1 MLEHNSSVW
10 FNSVIRG
17 DNDMITIGENSQV
30 QDGSVLHTDMGYPLT
45 LGKNV
50 SVGHMS
56 MLHGCTV
63 GDGCLIGI
71 KSVLLNGLVIGK
83 NCLIGA
89 NTLIGEG
96 KIIPDGSMVLGSPGR
111 VLRQLSPQGN
121 HQGQQ
126 LRRPLRAKI
135 QALSVRVQTRGMNAR
150 TARPRNPEQ

>member
-63 GDGCLIGI
+63 GDG
-71 KSVLLNGLVIGK
+71 
-83 NCLIGA
+83 
-89 NTLIGEG
+89 

>member
-1 MLEHNSSVW
+1 VLEHNSSVW

-30 QDGSVLHTDMGYPLT
+30 QDGS
-45 LGKNV
+45 
-50 SVGHMS
+50 
-56 MLHGCTV
+56 
-63 GDGCLIGI
+63 
-71 KSVLLNGLVIGK
+71 
-83 NCLIGA
+83 
-89 NTLIGEG
+89 
-96 KIIPDGSMVLGSPGR
+96 

-150 TARPRNPEQ
+150 TARPRYPEQ

>member
-1 MLEHNSSVW
+1 VLEHNSSVW

-30 QDGSVLHTDMGYPLT
+30 QDGS
-45 LGKNV
+45 
-50 SVGHMS
+50 
-56 MLHGCTV
+56 
-63 GDGCLIGI
+63 
-71 KSVLLNGLVIGK
+71 
-83 NCLIGA
+83 
-89 NTLIGEG
+89 
-96 KIIPDGSMVLGSPGR
+96 

>member
-1 MLEHNSSVW
+1 VLEHNSSVW

-17 DNDMITIGENSQV
+17 DNDIITIGENSQV
-30 QDGSVLHTDMGYPLT
+30 QDGSR
-45 LGKNV
+45 
-50 SVGHMS
+50 
-56 MLHGCTV
+56 
-63 GDGCLIGI
+63 
-71 KSVLLNGLVIGK
+71 
-83 NCLIGA
+83 
-89 NTLIGEG
+89 
-96 KIIPDGSMVLGSPGR
+96 VLGSPGR